1 MGENFR
7 SRKTSKLKTMGQII
21 LEDPSQQVRPDDP
34 KFQEENP
41 ETHRDYSKGGKHY
54 DRVHRTYHQ
63 MHTNQTVEY
72 GKQMRNKWLKFDKIK
87 LNVMDAMEK
96 LNDLVDESDP
106 DADFPNIYH
115 AYQTAEGI
123 REKYPDRDWMQL
135 TGFLHDLG
143 KMMCFYGQPQ
153 WSTVGDIY
161 PVGCK
166 PEPSV
171 VYVDDTFDEC
181 PDQKDARYNTKFGMY
196 KEHCGLENVQMS
208 WGHDEYLYQVL
219 IHNNTTLP
227 QEALY
232 MIRYHSF
239 YPWHTGGDYT
249 HLTTEKD
256 EKMKPLVKLFSNFDL
271 YTKCENLPDIEKLQE
286 YYQKLIDKYIPGVLE
301 W

>member
-1 MGENFR
+1 MGHID
-7 SRKTSKLKTMGQII
+7 TDI
-21 LEDPSQQVRPDDP
+21 LEDPSEQYRPDDP
-34 KFQEENP
+34 KFKNEKP
-41 ETHRDYSKGGKHY
+41 DTYRDYSKGGALY
-54 DRVHRTYHQ
+54 DRVHRTYKL

-72 GKQMRNKWLKFDKIK
+72 GTQMRNKWLKFDKTK
-87 LNVMDAMEK
+87 LTVMEAMEK

-106 DADFPNIYH
+106 DADFPNVYH

-143 KMMCFYGQPQ
+143 KMMWFYGQPQ

-166 PEPSV
+166 PESSV
-171 VYVDDTFDEC
+171 VYVEDTFDDC
-181 PDQKDARYNTKFGMY
+181 VDQKDERYNTKYGMY
-196 KEHCGLENVQMS
+196 EPKCGLSKVMMS

-219 IHNNTTLP
+219 KHNKTTLP
-227 QEALY
+227 DTALY

-249 HLTTEKD
+249 HLTTEQDD
-256 EKMKPLVKLFSNFDL
+256 EMKKHVKEFSNFDL
-271 YTKCENLPDIEKLQE
+271 YTKNPNLPDIKELQG